1 MLLIFDCNYIAWA
14 CAHAFSKGLTYEGS
28 STEVIFGFIRQI
40 LVLNQKFE
48 PDQIVFCWDN
58 SHSLRTEIYPKYKAN
73 RKELTD
79 EQKESMIPVFAQ
91 FNQLKEEILFQL
103 GFNNVFSVK
112 GYESDDVIARLV
124 EYEIAEETVIITA
137 DEDLYQLL
145 DNCVLYSIQKKRTY
159 TRRDLI
165 AEYNLTPAEW
175 VDAKALGGC
184 KSDNVKG
191 IESVGTKTVEKY
203 LHNKL
208 NKDSKTFK
216 KIEKEKDEIYK
227 INLPIVRLPFTNTP
241 KPKLK
246 QNNLTLDRYIAV
258 CEKYGLNSLL
268 QDEYE
273 RIWIKMTKLIQWR

>member
-1 MLLIFDCNYIAWA
+1 MLLIFDSNYIAWA
-14 CAHAFSKGLTYEGS
+14 CAHAFSQGLTYEGS
-28 STEVIFGFIRQI
+28 PTEVIYGFIRQI
-40 LVLNQKFE
+40 LALNQKFD
-48 PDQIVFCWDN
+48 PNQIVFCWDN
-58 SHSLRTEIYPKYKAN
+58 NESLRTKIYSNYKAN
-73 RKELTD
+73 RKSLTE
-79 EQKESMIPVFAQ
+79 EQKESLIPVFSQ
-91 FNQLKEEILFQL
+91 FKQLKERILFDL
-103 GFNNVFSVK
+103 GFKNVFSVN
-112 GYESDDVIARLV
+112 GYESDDIISRLV
-124 EYEIAEETVIITA
+124 EKEIAEETVVVSA

-165 AEYNLTPAEW
+165 AEHNLTPVEW

-184 KSDNVKG
+184 QSDNVKG
-191 IESVGTKTVEKY
+191 IEGVGTKTVEKY
-203 LHNKL
+203 LHGKL

-216 KIEKEKDEIYK
+216 KIKKEEDEIYK
-227 INLPIVRLPFTNTP
+227 TNLPIVRLPFLNTP

-273 RIWIKMTKLIQWR
+273 RIWLRMIKFIQ